1 MTYLSIFVAVVV
13 VAFVVVVDIDF
24 PLFGASKD
32 LIRDSQRLQFSNS
45 VRL

>member
-1 MTYLSIFVAVVV
+1 MTYLSIFVAAVV
-13 VAFVVVVDIDF
+13 VAVVVFVDF
-24 PLFGASKD
+24 PLLGASKD